1 MVLEDPEVRADR
13 AAPAG
18 SEGSTVTPVRPQF
31 VPDPGLDREEMLALQ
46 RELAATAVFEDSLS
60 FSPTDVALVE
70 PIQFEGPIRLG
81 DHTLASFSDG
91 DALTSEMDALA
102 GVDPDG
108 PPIVAGVDQ
117 AFLDDRAISA
127 VVLLQEGA
135 VVGWASAVS
144 EPPIPYVPG
153 LLAFREGGPI
163 VDALSQLIVEP
174 DLLVFDGSGRIH
186 FREAGLATHVGVVFD
201 CPAVGVAKSL
211 LCGTPDEPT
220 DGRPE
225 GWSTPIRVGV
235 DDDVT
240 ASDGTVIGY
249 AYQSRQ
255 YDGEPRIN
263 PLYVSPGHRV
273 SAETARELVAALS
286 AGYKLPEP
294 TRIADRLADELKRK
308 LAEDP

>member
-1 MVLEDPEVRADR
+1 M
-13 AAPAG
+13 
-18 SEGSTVTPVRPQF
+18 TPIRPQF
-31 VPDPGLDREEMLALQ
+31 LPEPGLDREEMLALQ
-46 RELAATAVFEDSLS
+46 RELAATAVFETPLS
-60 FSPTDVALVE
+60 FSPADVSLVE
-70 PIQFEGPIRLG
+70 PVQFGEQVRSE
-81 DHTLASFSDG
+81 DHTLASFSKG
-91 DALTSEMDALA
+91 DALTD
-102 GVDPDG
+102 VDPDG
-108 PPIVAGVDQ
+108 PPVVAGIDQ

-127 VVLLQEGA
+127 VVLLQGGA
-135 VVGWASAVS
+135 VVGWAYAVS
-144 EPPIPYVPG
+144 EPPIPYIPG

-163 VDALSQLIVEP
+163 VDALSQLPVQP
-174 DLLVFDGSGRIH
+174 DLLVFDGSGRVH

-225 GWSTPIRVGV
+225 GWSTAIRVGA

-240 ASDGTVIGY
+240 APVGTVIGY

-273 SAETARELVAALS
+273 SAETARDLVAALS

-294 TRIADRLADELKRK
+294 TRLADRLADDLKRE
-308 LAEDP
+308 LGEDR